1 MKNQRYLAGFAAVA
15 TLLCSGIASAHVVL
29 EQRTAPAGSYY
40 KGVLR
45 VGHGCDGSATRAL
58 RVLVPEGVRSAKPMP
73 KTGWKLD
80 IKKVK
85 LAMPYDSHGKTV
97 TEEVSELVWTA
108 RTAEAALPD
117 AHYDEFVFQVVLPKT
132 AGPLWFKVVQG
143 CVVGRNERTQV
154 PDSGTATKGLKSPA
168 ALLNVEAT
176 PAPAPASGS
185 ASPHQ
190 H

>member
-1 MKNQRYLAGFAAVA
+1 MKNQRFVTAFATGAA
-15 TLLCSGIASAHVVL
+15 LLCSGMASAHVVL

-40 KGVLR
+40 KGVLQ
-45 VGHGCDGSATRAL
+45 VGHGCDGSATRSL

-73 KTGWKLD
+73 KTGWKLE
-80 IKKVK
+80 IQKVK
-85 LAMPYDSHGKTV
+85 LATPYESHGKTV
-97 TEEVSELVWTA
+97 TEDVSALVWTA

-117 AHYDEFVFQVVLPKT
+117 AHYDEFVFQAVLPKT

-143 CVVGRNERTQV
+143 CVVGRNEWTQV

-168 ALLNVEAT
+168 ALLNVEAVPAPV
-176 PAPAPASGS
+176 PAPAPAMS
-185 ASPHQ
+185 HQ